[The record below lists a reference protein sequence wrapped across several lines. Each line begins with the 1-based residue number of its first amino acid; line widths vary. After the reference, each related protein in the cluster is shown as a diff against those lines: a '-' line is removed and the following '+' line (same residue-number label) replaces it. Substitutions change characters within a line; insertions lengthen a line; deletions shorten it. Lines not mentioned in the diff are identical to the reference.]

1 MNTPEHIVRIRAGL
15 PAVATAAALALLM
28 LPLHPA
34 APASGAEVVEI
45 ELPPGVLPLEIPEDN
60 PLTRERIELGR
71 KLYFDTRLSTD
82 GTVACVTCHNPRT
95 GFADQRGGAPTS
107 AGVGGALGARNAPT
121 VLNAA
126 FLVDQFWD
134 GRAQGLEEQAVQPL
148 QNPIEHGFADAASV
162 VKHIQGLK
170 DYPPA
175 FRTAF
180 GDARITL
187 ERIGQA
193 IAAFERTL
201 VSLDAPIDRF
211 LAGDRAAISESAA
224 RGWELFNGKA
234 RCNNCHGHVD
244 VLPLFTDE
252 LYHNLGVGAENFDFE
267 GVARRVRAA
276 VQAGAS
282 LDELALADAEATELG
297 RFIVTFELKDLG
309 AFKTPPLRNVALTA
323 PYMHDGSEATLEDV
337 MAFYNRGGNQNPFLD
352 GGMAKLELT
361 AQEEQDLVALMHAFT
376 SSDLDR
382 FDELAAQAPR

>member
-1 MNTPEHIVRIRAGL
+1 MNSSEHISRTRAGL
-15 PAVATAAALALLM
+15 LAAALFLL
-28 LPLHPA
+28 
-34 APASGAEVVEI
+34 PASVPGAEAVEVA
-45 ELPPGVLPLEIPEDN
+45 LPPGVLPLEIPANN

-82 GTVACVTCHNPRT
+82 GSVACVTCHNPRT
-95 GFADQRGGAPTS
+95 GFADQRGDATS

-134 GRAQGLEEQAVQPL
+134 GRAQGLEEQATQPL

-162 VKHIQGLK
+162 LQHIQGLE
-170 DYPPA
+170 DYPQA

-187 ERIGQA
+187 ERVGQA

-211 LAGDRAAISESAA
+211 LAGDQAAISESAA

-234 RCNNCHGHVD
+234 RCNNCHGHVE

-282 LDELALADAEATELG
+282 QDELALADAEATELG
-297 RFIVTFELKDLG
+297 RFIVTGELKDLG

-323 PYMHDGSEATLEDV
+323 PYMHDGSEATLAEV
-337 MAFYNRGGNQNPFLD
+337 MVFYNRGGNPNPFLD
-352 GGMAKLELT
+352 GGMVKLELT
-361 AQEEQDLVALMHAFT
+361 AQEEQDLVALMHTFT
-376 SSDLDR
+376 SSDLHR
-382 FDELAAQAPR
+382 FDDLRAEAPR